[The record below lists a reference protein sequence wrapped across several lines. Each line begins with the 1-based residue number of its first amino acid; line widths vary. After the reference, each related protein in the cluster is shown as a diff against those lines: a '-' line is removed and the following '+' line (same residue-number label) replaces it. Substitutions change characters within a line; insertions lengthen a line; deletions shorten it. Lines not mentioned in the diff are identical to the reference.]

1 MPHRLPFLWR
11 WPLWAAR
18 LWERAFLGADETV
31 PIHKGQRKFLPVK
44 GVNHLQQTRNR
55 EAESQNVSR
64 GGQNLLRGASVLGA
78 SMIIVKLFGA
88 LFKIPLGNIL
98 DGDGMGYFSTS
109 YSIFTMIYSFS
120 TAGLPAAIAKMVAE
134 QSVRGRARDIRRL
147 RQLSL
152 RLFLILGLV
161 GTGLILLLSKVYVN
175 IANNP
180 GAWYCVLAIAPAVFF
195 GCMTSAYRG
204 YYEGLRNMSPTA
216 VSQVVE
222 VIVKLVFGLSLSFG
236 TVVWGNAQFE
246 AGKKVFG
253 VVCKTASEANAAI
266 QPVASAAAILGVT
279 ISTMAGTLYLMY
291 KFRRTGDGMSA
302 DALRYSPR
310 PMRGR
315 VLVVRLVTIAVPIS
329 LSSIVMNV
337 AQAVDT
343 VTIINCLQFA
353 FDHFPEKM
361 NAIYQNILT
370 QATLGGESAA
380 NFIYGSYAG
389 YALSIFNLVP
399 AFCNIFGKSALP
411 NVTACWSAGDRDG
424 TRLNIESVIRMT
436 SLIAIPAS
444 FGIFFM
450 SEPILSLLYPLKE
463 AEVAVASGV
472 LSWQGISLIFL
483 GLTVPL
489 FAVMQGLGYA
499 GKPPKYMLAGVIVKF
514 VVNLVTICIPAI
526 NIAGAALGTGAC
538 YLIIL
543 VLSLRGLR
551 KVTGLPISFLRL
563 TGKQLVAGFG
573 CGLSAWGC
581 YKLLSGVSASH
592 LMTLVSVGV
601 AGCVYVVLLLVLR
614 ALSRED
620 IEMLPKGEKFAKL
633 LAKWK
638 LIG

>member
-1 MPHRLPFLWR
+1 M
-11 WPLWAAR
+11 
-18 LWERAFLGADETV
+18 
-31 PIHKGQRKFLPVK
+31 QQSRKTGEPSK
-44 GVNHLQQTRNR
+44 K
-55 EAESQNVSR
+55 
-64 GGQNLLRGASVLGA
+64 GGQNLLLGASVLGA
-78 SMIIVKLFGA
+78 SMIIVKIFGA

-109 YSIFTMIYSFS
+109 YSVFTMIYSFS

-134 QSVRGRARDIRRL
+134 QSVRGRARDIRKL
-147 RQLSL
+147 HELSVK
-152 RLFLILGLV
+152 LFLIMGIG
-161 GTGLILLLSKVYVN
+161 GTALILLLSRVYVN

-180 GAWYCVLAIAPAVFF
+180 GAWLCVIAIAPAVFF

-204 YYEGLRNMSPTA
+204 YYEGLRNMTPTA

-222 VIVKLVFGLSLSFG
+222 VVVKLVFGLALSTG
-236 TVVWGNAQFE
+236 AVAWGNAQFE
-246 AGKKVFG
+246 AGKAVFG
-253 VVCKTASEANAAI
+253 QVCKTSAEANAAI

-279 ISTMAGTLYLMY
+279 ISTAVGTLYLLLKY
-291 KFRRTGDGMSA
+291 RRTGDGL
-302 DALRYSPR
+302 DEEALRYSPR
-310 PMRGR
+310 PMRSR
-315 VLVVRLVTIAVPIS
+315 VLLVRLITIAIPIS

-361 NAIYQNILT
+361 NAIYQGLLSADVLN
-370 QATLGGESAA
+370 GESAA

-411 NVTACWSAGDRDG
+411 NVTACWSSGDREG
-424 TRLNIESVIRMT
+424 TRVNIESVIRMT

-450 SEPILSLLYPLKE
+450 SQPILALLYQRKVS
-463 AEVAVASGV
+463 EVAIASSV

-483 GLTVPL
+483 GLTMPL
-489 FAVMQGLGYA
+489 FAVLQGLGHA
-499 GKPPKYMLAGVIVKF
+499 GKPPKYMLVGVLVKF

-526 NIAGAALGTGAC
+526 NINGAALGTGAC

-543 VLSLRGLR
+543 ILSLRGLR
-551 KVTGLPISFLRL
+551 KVTGLPISFWRL
-563 TGKQLVAGFG
+563 TGRQMIAGFA
-573 CGLSAWGC
+573 CGLSAWGS
-581 YKLLSGVSASH
+581 YKLLSMLSGSH
-592 LMTLVSVGV
+592 IMTLISIAFAGV
-601 AGCVYVVLLLVLR
+601 VYIALLLLLR

>member
-1 MPHRLPFLWR
+1 M
-11 WPLWAAR
+11 
-18 LWERAFLGADETV
+18 
-31 PIHKGQRKFLPVK
+31 
-44 GVNHLQQTRNR
+44 QQTRNR

-78 SMIIVKLFGA
+78 SMIIVKLIGA

-147 RQLSL
+147 RQLSV

-222 VIVKLVFGLSLSFG
+222 VVVKLVFGLSLSFG

-279 ISTMAGTLYLMY
+279 ISTMAGTLYLLY

-315 VLVVRLVTIAVPIS
+315 GA
-329 LSSIVMNV
+329 
-337 AQAVDT
+337 
-343 VTIINCLQFA
+343 
-353 FDHFPEKM
+353 
-361 NAIYQNILT
+361 
-370 QATLGGESAA
+370 GG
-380 NFIYGSYAG
+380 
-389 YALSIFNLVP
+389 
-399 AFCNIFGKSALP
+399 K
-411 NVTACWSAGDRDG
+411 AGDDCG
-424 TRLNIESVIRMT
+424 
-436 SLIAIPAS
+436 AD
-444 FGIFFM
+444 F
-450 SEPILSLLYPLKE
+450 
-463 AEVAVASGV
+463 AVVDRHERRTGSRYRHDH
-472 LSWQGISLIFL
+472 Q
-483 GLTVPL
+483 L
-489 FAVMQGLGYA
+489 FAVRVRSFPRKDERNLSEYPHPGDA
-499 GKPPKYMLAGVIVKF
+499 GRRVGRQL
-514 VVNLVTICIPAI
+514 
-526 NIAGAALGTGAC
+526 
-538 YLIIL
+538 YL
-543 VLSLRGLR
+543 R
-551 KVTGLPISFLRL
+551 FLCR
-563 TGKQLVAGFG
+563 V
-573 CGLSAWGC
+573 
-581 YKLLSGVSASH
+581 
-592 LMTLVSVGV
+592 
-601 AGCVYVVLLLVLR
+601 R
-614 ALSRED
+614 AVDL
-620 IEMLPKGEKFAKL
+620 
-633 LAKWK
+633 
-638 LIG
+638 

>member
-1 MPHRLPFLWR
+1 MQSRNTK
-11 WPLWAAR
+11 
-18 LWERAFLGADETV
+18 E
-31 PIHKGQRKFLPVK
+31 KQGQK
-44 GVNHLQQTRNR
+44 
-55 EAESQNVSR
+55 
-64 GGQNLLRGASVLGA
+64 GGQNLLLGASVLGA
-78 SMIIVKLFGA
+78 SMIIVKIFGA

-134 QSVRGRARDIRRL
+134 QSVRGRAKDIRKL
-147 RQLSL
+147 HDLSVK
-152 RLFLILGLV
+152 LFLIMGLT
-161 GTGLILLLSKVYVN
+161 GTALILILSKVYVN
-175 IANNP
+175 LANNP

-222 VIVKLVFGLSLSFG
+222 VVVKLIFGLALSYG
-236 TVVWGNAQFE
+236 AVVWGNAQY
-246 AGKKVFG
+246 ASGGKVFG
-253 VVCKTASEANAAI
+253 TVCKTTAEANAAI

-279 ISTMAGTLYLMY
+279 ISTAVGTLYLLL
-291 KFRRTGDGMSA
+291 KFRHTGDGL
-302 DALRYSPR
+302 DEEALRYSPR

-315 VLVVRLVTIAVPIS
+315 VLMVRLVTIAIPIS

-361 NAIYQNILT
+361 NAIYAGVLSSDVL
-370 QATLGGESAA
+370 AGESAA

-411 NVTACWSAGDRDG
+411 NVTACWSSGDREG
-424 TRLNIESVIRMT
+424 TRVNIESVIRMT

-450 SEPILSLLYPLKE
+450 SQPILSLLYPRKVS
-463 AEVAVASGV
+463 EVAIASQV

-483 GLTVPL
+483 GLTMPL
-489 FAVMQGLGYA
+489 FAVLQGLGHA
-499 GKPPKYMLAGVIVKF
+499 GKPPKYMLAGVLVKF
-514 VVNLVTICIPAI
+514 VINLVTICIPFI
-526 NIAGAALGTGAC
+526 NINGAALGTGAC
-538 YLIIL
+538 YLLIL
-543 VLSLRGLR
+543 ILSLRGLR
-551 KVTGLPISFLRL
+551 QVTGMQISFWKL
-563 TGKQLVAGFG
+563 TGKQLIAGFA
-573 CGLSAWGC
+573 CGFSAWGV
-581 YKLLSGVSASH
+581 YTLLSKVSASH
-592 LMTLVSVGV
+592 LMTLVSIAV
-601 AGCVYVVLLLVLR
+601 AGIVYVALLLILR

-633 LAKWK
+633 LAKWR